1 MFRLVELL
9 KSSYIHIIA
18 EEKKMSIEVKISL
31 IIVAVMVIVCVVSIV
46 RDNWFRIH
54 PHKKNHIDYMR
65 GQLK

>member
-1 MFRLVELL
+1 
-9 KSSYIHIIA
+9 
-18 EEKKMSIEVKISL
+18 MSIEVKIGL
-31 IIVAVMVIVCVVSIV
+31 IIAAVLVIVFVVSIV